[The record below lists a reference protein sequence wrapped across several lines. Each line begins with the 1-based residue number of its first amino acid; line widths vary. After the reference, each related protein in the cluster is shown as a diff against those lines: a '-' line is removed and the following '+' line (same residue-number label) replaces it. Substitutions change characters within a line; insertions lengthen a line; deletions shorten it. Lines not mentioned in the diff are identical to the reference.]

1 MGDWKMVVQKGK
13 PFLYNLSTDLHED
26 NDISAAHPDIVKQM
40 VDIIYDEHTQSKYF
54 QVTLPDRP

>member
-40 VDIIYDEHTQSKYF
+40 VDIIYDEHTPSKYF